1 MLKRTT
7 ISLESSIYEEL
18 IKESVSRYGDAR
30 HLSVIINE
38 KLRKKQEDYSKILQ
52 MAKRKKTNKETI
64 SEFEDFRAN
73 LSKEFE
79 R

>member
-7 ISLESSIYEEL
+7 ISLERSIYEEL

>member
-30 HLSVIINE
+30 HLSRIINE
-38 KLRKKQEDYSKILQ
+38 KLQKKHEDYSKLFQ
-52 MAKRKKTNKETI
+52 MARRKKISKETAN
-64 SEFEDFRAN
+64 EFEDFRAK

>member
-7 ISLESSIYEEL
+7 ISLESSIYEAL
-18 IKESVSRYGDAR
+18 IKESVTRYGDAR

-38 KLRKKQEDYSKILQ
+38 KLRKRQEDYSKLFQ
-52 MAKRKKTNKETI
+52 MAKRKNTNKETAY
-64 SEFEDFRAN
+64 EFEDFRAN
-73 LSKEFE
+73 LSREFE

>member
-7 ISLESSIYEEL
+7 ISLESSIYEAL
-18 IKESVSRYGDAR
+18 IKESVTRYGDAR

-38 KLRKKQEDYSKILQ
+38 KLRKRQEDYSKLFQ
-52 MAKRKKTNKETI
+52 MAKRKKTNKETAN
-64 SEFEDFRAN
+64 EFEDFRAN
-73 LSKEFE
+73 LSREFE